1 MDLSGLIDADTHVD
15 ETDATWDYM
24 EPKEQSFKPV
34 TEVRYNPNSSTK
46 HAELRE
52 WVVEGIRT
60 RRPVR
65 NDSKSGTKV
74 GARELLDVESRLR
87 HMDELG
93 TEIQVIYPTFFLH
106 VPAATDAGQVALA
119 RSYNRWLAD
128 RCSVSKGRLRWV
140 CIPPLVDI
148 AASIKELQVAKE
160 NGACGVF
167 KKGDREA
174 GREPNDPYFFPLY
187 EEAERLDMPICFHTG
202 GGTTEVR
209 GGLLNSKAPAIN
221 GIYSLLEANVPAQF
235 PHLRIGCVEAGAS
248 WVPFADYQL
257 RRLHDRHAMSS
268 NEAGREFVFD
278 VTKDLFKSNR
288 VYVACQVDEDISMI
302 LNYISE
308 DNLLMGSD
316 YTHQDTS
323 HELEFRRMLEERV
336 GREEVPASV
345 AHKITHDNPRA
356 FYGL

>member
-160 NGACGVF
+160 RPRGWA
-167 KKGDREA
+167 RA
-174 GREPNDPYFFPLY
+174 QRSIFFP
-187 EEAERLDMPICFHTG
+187 A
-202 GGTTEVR
+202 V
-209 GGLLNSKAPAIN
+209 
-221 GIYSLLEANVPAQF
+221 
-235 PHLRIGCVEAGAS
+235 
-248 WVPFADYQL
+248 
-257 RRLHDRHAMSS
+257 
-268 NEAGREFVFD
+268 
-278 VTKDLFKSNR
+278 
-288 VYVACQVDEDISMI
+288 
-302 LNYISE
+302 
-308 DNLLMGSD
+308 
-316 YTHQDTS
+316 
-323 HELEFRRMLEERV
+323 
-336 GREEVPASV
+336 
-345 AHKITHDNPRA
+345 
-356 FYGL
+356 